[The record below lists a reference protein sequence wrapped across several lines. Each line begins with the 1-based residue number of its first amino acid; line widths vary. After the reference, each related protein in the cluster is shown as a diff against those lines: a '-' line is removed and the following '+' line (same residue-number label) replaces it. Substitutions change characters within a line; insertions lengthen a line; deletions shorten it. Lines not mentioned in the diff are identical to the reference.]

1 MSQQERSEVSLSL
14 EWSLLLLVFLMSD
27 AKTLSC
33 FKSDLLSSSVEKQD
47 CHVCSLSL
55 RLLETHR
62 KFSVVTLAF
71 FSTFFSSLLITR
83 EDESFIV
90 SCKQGLLKFYHI
102 LFKTD

>member
-55 RLLETHR
+55 RLLETQ
-62 KFSVVTLAF
+62 KTSVVTLAF
-71 FSTFFSSLLITR
+71 F
-83 EDESFIV
+83 
-90 SCKQGLLKFYHI
+90 
-102 LFKTD
+102 